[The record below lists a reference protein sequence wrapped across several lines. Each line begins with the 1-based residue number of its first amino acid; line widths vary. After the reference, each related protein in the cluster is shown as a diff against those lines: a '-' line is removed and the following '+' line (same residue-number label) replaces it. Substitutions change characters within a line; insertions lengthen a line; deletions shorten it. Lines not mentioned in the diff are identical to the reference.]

1 MVGDTVGGE
10 VGRDV
15 GLGFFVGGPRGL
27 VGDGFVGDGMGFD
40 GVGGLLQLD
49 GGFAAKEQI

>member
-10 VGRDV
+10 VGF
-15 GLGFFVGGPRGL
+15 GLLVGGPRGL
-27 VGDGFVGDGMGFD
+27 LVGGLVGDGMGFFD

-49 GGFAAKEQI
+49 GGFTDSEQI